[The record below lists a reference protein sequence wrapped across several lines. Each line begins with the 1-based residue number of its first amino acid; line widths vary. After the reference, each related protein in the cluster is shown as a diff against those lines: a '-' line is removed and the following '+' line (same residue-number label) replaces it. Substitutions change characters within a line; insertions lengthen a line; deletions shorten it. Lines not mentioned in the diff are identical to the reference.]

1 MNIFQ
6 SLSILRSD
14 PISISRLLFMQKIF
28 VITENIQCIS
38 RGNSI
43 QCVQCT
49 ILIINSR
56 HGNRAR
62 NRKLNDSTYLQKQ
75 SSFSRISRNEFEFV
89 TRDGGQR
96 TDFVIAV
103 YRYHRITEASVR
115 NLKWDDRL
123 RVRIHICP
131 FSIVRLNQDL
141 LINSYVCV

>member
-1 MNIFQ
+1 MFVFIQINLNPSYFPQ
-6 SLSILRSD
+6 NFLSKKENKD
-14 PISISRLLFMQKIF
+14 WN
-28 VITENIQCIS
+28 VI
-38 RGNSI
+38 
-43 QCVQCT
+43 
-49 ILIINSR
+49 IINSR

-141 LINSYVCV
+141 LINSYVCVEQD